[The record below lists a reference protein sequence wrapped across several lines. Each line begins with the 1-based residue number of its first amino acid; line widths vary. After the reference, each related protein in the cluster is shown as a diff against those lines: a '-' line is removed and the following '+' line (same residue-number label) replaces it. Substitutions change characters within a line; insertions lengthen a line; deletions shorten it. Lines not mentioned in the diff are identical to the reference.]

1 VQVVNVRNEGALP
14 NLDDDA
20 VIETPARIDRDGAH
34 PTPLRPLDAH
44 MRALVEHVKAYE
56 RLAIEAAVTGDR
68 TKALRALFT
77 NPLVPSYDVARE
89 LLGALLEADR
99 SNLPRFHPA
108 A

>member
-1 VQVVNVRNEGALP
+1 
-14 NLDDDA
+14 
-20 VIETPARIDRDGAH
+20 
-34 PTPLRPLDAH
+34 
-44 MRALVEHVKAYE
+44 
-56 RLAIEAAVTGDR
+56 
-68 TKALRALFT
+68 LRALFT